1 MANGPAGI
9 TSGNTYSYGAG
20 GQSTSNQPVFR
31 KASENMPGGPAGS
44 GLDVGGLLSSLM
56 GRRTKGKINDIY
68 REGRDWQVE
77 QNKIAYERSLPWSSY
92 GPAGNV
98 EFDPETRKILQ
109 TLSPE
114 FQAQLQGFLG
124 ASAAANAELQR
135 IQGDP
140 YAMEQEQ
147 MRRFDAFNADRDRR
161 MQQELNELNYAQGI
175 GGTQEYY
182 KNLSLSESV
191 NKRRLQEQL
200 ESMGIG
206 MDYRNMLRAEDI
218 GYGEASRDTAGMLR
232 PDAELGSLVGSRLH
246 TDRNMRGIRE
256 SGQDYT
262 DARAGFYGGMLADAS
277 RYGGSSA
284 TRGGGGGFGDF
295 FSSIM
300 SNV

>member
-1 MANGPAGI
+1 
-9 TSGNTYSYGAG
+9 
-20 GQSTSNQPVFR
+20 
-31 KASENMPGGPAGS
+31 MPGGAGGS
-44 GLDVGGLLSSLM
+44 GLDIGGLLSSALASRS
-56 GRRTKGKINDIY
+56 RRRINDIY

-109 TLSPE
+109 TLDPQ

-124 ASAAANAELQR
+124 AGAAANLELQR

-161 MQQELNELNYAQGI
+161 NQQQADELAFAQGL

-182 KNLSLSESV
+182 RSLSLGEQV

-200 ESMGIG
+200 ESMGTG

-218 GYGEASRDTAGMLR
+218 GYGEASRAHGGLLTPLI
-232 PDAELGSLVGSRLH
+232 DAGSLVGSRLH
-246 TDRNMRGIRE
+246 TSKNIQGIRE

-262 DARAGFYGGMLADAS
+262 DARAGFYSGMLADAS

-284 TRGGGGGFGDF
+284 TSGGGFGDF

>member
-1 MANGPAGI
+1 MSVYQSSRAYQAPSQYS
-9 TSGNTYSYGAG
+9 SGAA
-20 GQSTSNQPVFR
+20 GQSSSGGRTR
-31 KASENMPGGPAGS
+31 ASENMPGGAGS
-44 GLDVGGLLSSLM
+44 GLDIGGLLSSALAGM
-56 GRRTKGKINDIY
+56 SRGIINDIY

-98 EFDPETRKILQ
+98 EFDPETKKILQ

-124 ASAAANAELQR
+124 AGAKANEELQR
-135 IQGDP
+135 IQGTP

-161 MQQELNELNYAQGI
+161 NQQQADELAFSQGL

-182 KNLSLSESV
+182 RNLSLGETV

-200 ESMGIG
+200 ESMGTG
-206 MDYRNMLRAEDI
+206 MNYRNMLRAEDI
-218 GYGEASRDTAGMLR
+218 GYGEASRAHGGMLR

-246 TDRNMRGIRE
+246 TAKNMRGIRE

-262 DARAGFYGGMLADAS
+262 DVRAGFYSGMLADAS
-277 RYGGSSA
+277 QYGGSSA
-284 TRGGGGGFGDF
+284 TSGGGYGDF
-295 FSSIM
+295 LSSIM
-300 SNV
+300 NV